1 MCIVDDIDTE
11 LYHRDISHDQN
22 IVLFDFHQTLYWEMF
37 YGQVIASQSILVKPY
52 HEDVFFLWILID
64 NVIVSLDFLIFI

>member
-1 MCIVDDIDTE
+1 MLSILDYIIET
-11 LYHRDISHDQN
+11 YHDQN

-64 NVIVSLDFLIFI
+64 SIIVSLDLLSYLHMK